1 MASDQEIL
9 LRLEQ
14 KIDQLQEKV
23 NSLESQLEGEIM
35 NFLAVFTDVTDE
47 TIKDLKRDGVDLPSL
62 LVELR
67 PFLVELAK
75 HIQDGS
81 FHTLLSSGILDKKSV
96 ETVGALGKAMAVTK
110 ASGKKLG
117 PFGALLALNDGDV
130 QKTVGFAMR
139 FSKHFG
145 EYLNTSKTPKIENS

>member
-23 NSLESQLEGEIM
+23 NSLEQQIEGEVM
-35 NFLAVFTDVTDE
+35 NFISIFTDVTDE

-67 PFLVELAK
+67 PFLVELVK

-96 ETVGALGKAMAVTK
+96 ETVGALGQALVATKESSDKMGPMKA
-110 ASGKKLG
+110 
-117 PFGALLALNDGDV
+117 FFALNDGDV
-130 QKTVGFAMR
+130 QKTVGFAVR
-139 FSKHFG
+139 LSKHFG
-145 EYLNTSKTPKIENS
+145 AYLNTNQTPQIEKK